1 MKTRSK
7 AAILLVATI
16 AFALAALVP
25 VLPGPN
31 AACGGP
37 PGPGGPVCIP
47 NQKFSVTQTY
57 LGFGSES
64 SYNGKFY
71 YVCGLPNLE
80 ALTHL
85 APC

>member
-1 MKTRSK
+1 MKSWSK
-7 AAILLVATI
+7 AAILLVTAI
-16 AFALAALVP
+16 VFGLAALVP
-25 VLPGPN
+25 VLPGQS

-37 PGPGGPVCIP
+37 PGPGGPLCVP
-47 NQKFSVTQTY
+47 NQKFSVTQAY

-71 YVCGLPNLE
+71 YVCGLTNLG